1 MPGFS
6 NGLTEHGN
14 RYRWRLF
21 TFVSFSILHAGSFQG
36 GGGGG
41 GGGGGAG
48 DLQLV
53 NRNGKEISEP
63 VVEPNVNKIN
73 PSPYTITLETQL
85 RSKLFTDYDLL
96 QRPNQTVN
104 VMVSLSLLTINS
116 LIWEDSRLSW
126 NGNTTYDNIRFIFS
140 NENYM
145 WRPAVIVEN
154 SVSDMSVISDEHT
167 FMRIISDGH
176 VVWTPGGIYEIHC
189 DCDVTYYPLDKQTCS
204 LVMSTWAY
212 TSREISLVLGSEA
225 VLTTYFSENGEWEL
239 VSVSGAAESSTRE
252 SQSFSHLK
260 FILTLRRRPL
270 FHILNTILPVVI
282 MATLIVMVF
291 KLPPESGERI
301 GMSLTALLA
310 YAVYLS
316 LISDNI
322 PRTSKSASVLSI
334 YLTIVLC
341 LSVLT
346 VILTIVVL
354 DLYFNIEEDDVPVW
368 LKRLTHHVLIK
379 FSCWKRNTCCR
390 LKIQPIEKEHVISS
404 NKDITELTAINAVD
418 IARGRKKK
426 LDTTNTEQSKIPE
439 YTWKEIALI
448 IDKFLL
454 ALFSIL
460 VLLTTVITLTILGTH
475 Y

>member
-1 MPGFS
+1 
-6 NGLTEHGN
+6 
-14 RYRWRLF
+14 
-21 TFVSFSILHAGSFQG
+21 
-36 GGGGG
+36 
-41 GGGGGAG
+41 
-48 DLQLV
+48 
-53 NRNGKEISEP
+53 
-63 VVEPNVNKIN
+63 
-73 PSPYTITLETQL
+73 
-85 RSKLFTDYDLL
+85 
-96 QRPNQTVN
+96 
-104 VMVSLSLLTINS
+104 MVSLSLLTVNS
-116 LIWEDSRLSW
+116 LDIKEQKLSLSGYFFMIWEDSRLSW
-126 NGNTTYDNIRFIFS
+126 RGNTTYDNILFIFS

-154 SVSDMSVISDEHT
+154 SVSDMSVISDEHA

-225 VLTTYFSENGEWEL
+225 VQTTYFSENGEWEL
-239 VSVSGAAESSTRE
+239 LSVSGEASSSTRE
-252 SQSFSHLK
+252 SQSFSHLQ
-260 FILTLRRRPL
+260 FTLTLRRRPL
-270 FHILNTILPVVI
+270 FHILNTILPVVV

-310 YAVYLS
+310 YAVYLT

-334 YLTIVLC
+334 YLAIVLC

-346 VILTIVVL
+346 VILTIIVL
-354 DLYFNIEEDDVPVW
+354 DLYFNVEDDDVPDW

-379 FSCWKRNTCCR
+379 FSCWKRNTCGR
-390 LKIQPIEKEHVISS
+390 AKSKVQPIEKDHVISS
-404 NKDITELTAINAVD
+404 EKDITEVTAINDVD
-418 IARGRKKK
+418 IAKGKIREIYA
-426 LDTTNTEQSKIPE
+426 TNTEQSKIPE

-454 ALFSIL
+454 TLFAIL
-460 VLLTTVITLTILGTH
+460 VLLATVITLTLIGTH